1 MPSTPRCARLGLS
14 SGVTSHQPT
23 TSPAADTATNCGEP
37 RLILSRTEVRV
48 ASIGGPPG
56 TPDTAAPAPPYRG
69 RDESRRYGLGL
80 SGQFRWGSCSG
91 HGADSAPRGMAG
103 KQLSWIRP
111 SDNGT
116 PMTNL
121 ATSSLLDR
129 ANLDRDAVRHE
140 VARGLAGA
148 DDGEL
153 FLEYAQTEALMFD
166 NGRLKQAT
174 YDTSQGFG
182 LRAVKDDAVG
192 YAHSSDVSLPALMR
206 AADAVAAVRGGY
218 SGSFA
223 AAPAHSNVRLYGD
236 DNPLDAPEFEAKV
249 KLLAEIDA
257 YVRDRDPRVRQVSV
271 SVGATWQM
279 VEILRPDGESY
290 RDIRPLV
297 RVNVSVVAG
306 QGDRQESGS
315 KGYGG
320 RGPDA
325 RFIASKAWRDGAHGA
340 RREAT
345 VNLESVP
352 APAGEM
358 DVVLGAGWPG
368 IMLHEA
374 VGHGLEGDFNR
385 KQTSAFA
392 GLMGRQVAAKGV
404 TVVDDGTMAS
414 RRGSLSIDDEGTPT
428 NRTVLIEDG
437 ILVAYMQDR
446 QNARLMNMK
455 PTGNGRRQS
464 YAHMPMPRMT
474 NTYMLAGE
482 RDPAEIIASVK
493 NGMYA
498 ANFGGGQVDITS
510 GKYVFQCTEAYRIEN
525 GKVGAPLK
533 GAMLIGNGPTDL
545 HRISMI
551 GNDLALDDG
560 IGTCGKNGQGVPV
573 GVGQPT
579 LRLDRITVGGTG

>member
-1 MPSTPRCARLGLS
+1 MTQPQSTS
-14 SGVTSHQPT
+14 
-23 TSPAADTATNCGEP
+23 
-37 RLILSRTEVRV
+37 LIER
-48 ASIGGPPG
+48 
-56 TPDTAAPAPPYRG
+56 
-69 RDESRRYGLGL
+69 
-80 SGQFRWGSCSG
+80 
-91 HGADSAPRGMAG
+91 AG
-103 KQLSWIRP
+103 
-111 SDNGT
+111 
-116 PMTNL
+116 
-121 ATSSLLDR
+121 
-129 ANLDRDAVRHE
+129 LDRDDVRKE
-140 VARGLAGA
+140 IVRGLDGA

-153 FLEYAQTEALMFD
+153 FMEYRQSEGLAFD

-174 YDTSQGFG
+174 YDTAQGFG

-192 YAHSSDVSLPALMR
+192 YAHSSDMSLSAIAR

-218 SGSFA
+218 SGTFA
-223 AAPAHSNVRLYGD
+223 SPPPHTNVRLYGD
-236 DNPLDAPEFEAKV
+236 ANPLDGEAFETKV

-257 YVRDRDPRVRQVSV
+257 YVREKDPRVRQVSV
-271 SVGATWQM
+271 SLGATWQV
-279 VEILRPDGESY
+279 VEIVRPDGESY

-306 QGDRQESGS
+306 SGDRQETGS
-315 KGYGG
+315 QGYGG
-320 RGPDA
+320 REGYA
-325 RFIASKAWRDGAHGA
+325 RFIETKAWRSAADAA
-340 RREAT
+340 IRQALL
-345 VNLESVP
+345 NLEAVP

-358 DVVLGAGWPG
+358 DVVLGPGWPG
-368 IMLHEA
+368 VMLHEA

-392 GLMGRQVAAKGV
+392 GLMGQQVAAKGV
-404 TVVDDGTMAS
+404 TVVDDGTLAS

-428 NRTVLIEDG
+428 SNTLLIEDG
-437 ILVAYMQDR
+437 ILVGYMQDR

-455 PTGNGRRQS
+455 PTGNGRRES
-464 YAHMPMPRMT
+464 YAHVPMPRMT

-482 RDPAEIIASVK
+482 RDPAEILASVK
-493 NGMYA
+493 NGIYA
-498 ANFGGGQVDITS
+498 VNFGGGQVDITS

-551 GNDLALDDG
+551 GNDLELDAG

-579 LRLDRITVGGTG
+579 LRMDRITVGGTGA